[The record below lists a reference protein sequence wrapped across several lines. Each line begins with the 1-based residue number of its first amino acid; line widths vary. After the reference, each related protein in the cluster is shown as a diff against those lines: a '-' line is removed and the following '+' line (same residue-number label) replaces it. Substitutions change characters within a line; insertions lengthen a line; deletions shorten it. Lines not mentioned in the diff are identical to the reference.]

1 MFFGLIADVPKFTSF
16 VFSRFLHAREIKP
29 RRKNQIFNDFIMQW
43 WWSHDGHKM
52 SQVFLTT
59 YFPSPSKHG
68 WLSLVCFGLLLPNS
82 EEYLLILSS
91 DFFFLFFFPLFFFKG
106 KWESGE
112 ECCSLNFC
120 NGVYQKCILW
130 CWQRCSCNKTKTNE
144 RMNSSVQ
151 VKVFY
156 TWGNL
161 SFAFKILLAFLHYEG
176 ASLEKYF
183 LCLPLCVWDQIQQH
197 CPDLQQ
203 NSYLLKQHLGHT

>member
-52 SQVFLTT
+52 SQVFLMT

-68 WLSLVCFGLLLPNS
+68 WLSLVCFGLLLPSS

-91 DFFFLFFFPLFFFKG
+91 DFFFFFFFPLFFFKG
-106 KWESGE
+106 KWEFGE
-112 ECCSLNFC
+112 EC
-120 NGVYQKCILW
+120 
-130 CWQRCSCNKTKTNE
+130 CNKTKTNE

>member
-1 MFFGLIADVPKFTSF
+1 MISLC
-16 VFSRFLHAREIKP
+16 
-29 RRKNQIFNDFIMQW
+29 ND
-43 WWSHDGHKM
+43 DGHMMVTKWARC
-52 SQVFLTT
+52 FL
-59 YFPSPSKHG
+59 
-68 WLSLVCFGLLLPNS
+68 WLTFLLPANMDDCLWFVLGFYYPTQKS
-82 EEYLLILSS
+82 TFWYFQVTFS
-91 DFFFLFFFPLFFFKG
+91 FFFFFPLFFFKG
-106 KWESGE
+106 KWEFGE